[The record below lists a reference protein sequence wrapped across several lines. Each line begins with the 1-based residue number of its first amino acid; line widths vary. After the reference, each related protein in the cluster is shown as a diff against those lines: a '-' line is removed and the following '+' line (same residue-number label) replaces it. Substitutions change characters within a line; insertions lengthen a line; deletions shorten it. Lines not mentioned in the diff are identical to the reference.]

1 MKKDLFIHQFYFARS
16 RCCCSYRVHLS
27 SRIEHTTNKRRVN
40 CLNTAKGM
48 GSEKGMV
55 VVKGKRRRVRIWT
68 QKVAMHLWISSTTA
82 LEAEGIWIVTLTIHD
97 HTQTQPIPISEWR
110 GRGGGGVWVAFVG
123 VGGDGREM
131 VMVYLCLCRSRLFLC
146 LWYCTWCVF
155 IWFWLFR
162 WLCYRVVW
170 EVNSDPSTQ

>member
-1 MKKDLFIHQFYFARS
+1 MRSAQQPYCWLSIFVYKTCGWGCGRCLERMSGWRWSMKKDLLIHPFKFVWS

-82 LEAEGIWIVTLTIHD
+82 LEAEGIWIVTLTVHD
-97 HTQTQPIPISEWR
+97 HIQTQPIPISEWR
-110 GRGGGGVWVAFVG
+110 GRGGDEVWVAFEWVEG
-123 VGGDGREM
+123 A
-131 VMVYLCLCRSRLFLC
+131 
-146 LWYCTWCVF
+146 
-155 IWFWLFR
+155 
-162 WLCYRVVW
+162 
-170 EVNSDPSTQ
+170 

>member
-82 LEAEGIWIVTLTIHD
+82 LEAEGIWIVTLTVHD
-97 HTQTQPIPISEWR
+97 HIQTQPIPISEWR
-110 GRGGGGVWVAFVG
+110 VGGVCVC
-123 VGGDGREM
+123 VGGDERQL
-131 VMVYLCLCRSRLFLC
+131 VMVYLCMYWFSFFV
-146 LWYCTWCVF
+146 YGCTWCVF

-170 EVNSDPSTQ
+170 EVNSDSSTQ